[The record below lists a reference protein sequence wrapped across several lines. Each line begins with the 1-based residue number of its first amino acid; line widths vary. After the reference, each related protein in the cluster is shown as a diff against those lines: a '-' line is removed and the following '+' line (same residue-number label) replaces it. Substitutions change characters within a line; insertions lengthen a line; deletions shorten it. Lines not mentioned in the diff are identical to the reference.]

1 VLHLASLVNAIRGWW
16 VSGGVKSFHKPLP
29 NTPKAILVLSSEGS
43 FGINQTKEYYIM
55 SKAIV
60 VSYSQFAFGLGTQA
74 RLLRESSLVWH
85 LEYKKADS
93 TTKADR
99 RTEWLTN
106 HLMGKLDIAQ
116 PVAERILSKSRTQRT
131 KEQQG
136 AYYRAYSDFSYHII
150 RPELTATSSTT
161 VSKQED
167 LVEKA
172 LELVESL
179 TKAQQAKFFA
189 RVTRK

>member
-1 VLHLASLVNAIRGWW
+1 
-16 VSGGVKSFHKPLP
+16 
-29 NTPKAILVLSSEGS
+29 
-43 FGINQTKEYYIM
+43 M